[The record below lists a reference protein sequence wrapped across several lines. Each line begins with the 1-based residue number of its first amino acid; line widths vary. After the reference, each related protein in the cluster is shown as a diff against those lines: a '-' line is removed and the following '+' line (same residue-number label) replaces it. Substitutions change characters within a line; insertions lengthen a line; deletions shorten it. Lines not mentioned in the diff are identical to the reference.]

1 MRSSEFVVCC
11 HDLSSC
17 FHSMPLRLC
26 ESFIAGLTPSN
37 VQIVPDALLRNDI
50 VGLSFVPVRSTSS
63 CQFGQDTVMLADIEE
78 GLALYN
84 LGGWV
89 PCNLSNPDG
98 MDSGY
103 GDLWIIF
110 QGISVLGV
118 IVFLTRC
125 HEAMQGQDCCN
136 TLSHKACELR
146 PAVPGTR
153 AQPASPAC
161 LFMAIY
167 CPDIAP
173 FHIVLQPGFGF
184 TGCVEAISCVGIRL
198 GHPNA
203 YNYFVKNGGWIEFED
218 RADRVCGTD
227 IMCERWFGA
236 SKN

>member
-1 MRSSEFVVCC
+1 
-11 HDLSSC
+11 
-17 FHSMPLRLC
+17 MPLRLC

-98 MDSGY
+98 MDNGY
-103 GDLWIIF
+103 GDLWVIF
-110 QGISVLGV
+110 QDFSVLRV
-118 IVFLTRC
+118 IVFLTRR

-136 TLSHKACELR
+136 TLNHKARELR

-153 AQPASPAC
+153 AQPASPVFSWLYTA
-161 LFMAIY
+161 LTSRLLVMM
-167 CPDIAP
+167 
-173 FHIVLQPGFGF
+173 HIVLQPGFGF

-198 GHPNA
+198 GHSNA
-203 YNYFVKNGGWIEFED
+203 YNYIVKNGGWIDFQD

-227 IMCERWFGA
+227 IMCEKWFGA
-236 SKN
+236 TKN